1 MATLSDITK
10 RSSHWI
16 TPQIVI
22 FSVFLLSLP
31 LWIGPI
37 GLYQYIGIEIV
48 IWIIFALGFNLLFG
62 YTGLHSFGH
71 GAYLGVG
78 AYAFGL
84 FQHHIGVSLIGG
96 LLAAILAAA
105 LAGAFVASF
114 VSHRRGIYFALMTIA
129 FGQVFWFASI
139 KLHAITGGE
148 DGLLNIPRPD
158 LNLGVASFDLSGNIS
173 LYYLAAV
180 LAIVVTIFTWR
191 AVNSPFGRIL
201 QAIRQNETRAS
212 FIGYEVWWFK
222 WAAFTLSAMFA
233 GLAGGLF
240 AMAQESAYPDVMSL
254 HQSGLIVM
262 MVLVGGGLVN
272 FWGPILGV
280 IVYFIARDVLG
291 SITETW
297 LLWYGLM
304 FVVMVMFK
312 PEGLAGA
319 IADLY
324 RSRTTPMSEPP
335 VPAVGEKTNGVV

>member
-1 MATLSDITK
+1 MATLSDISR
-10 RSSHWI
+10 RSNQWI
-16 TPQIVI
+16 TPQIVV
-22 FSVFLLSLP
+22 FAVFLLSLP
-31 LWIGPI
+31 MWIGPI
-37 GLYQYIGIEIV
+37 GLYQYIGIEIA

-84 FQHHIGVSLIGG
+84 FQHHVGISLIGG
-96 LLAAILAAA
+96 LLAAVFAAA
-105 LAGAFVASF
+105 IAGAFVASF

-129 FGQVFWFASI
+129 FGQVLWFAAI
-139 KLHAITGGE
+139 KLHWITGGE

-158 LNLGVASFDLSGNIS
+158 LNVGVSSFDLNSNAA
-173 LYYLAAV
+173 LYYLIAV
-180 LAIVVTIFTWR
+180 LAISITVFTWR

-201 QAIRQNETRAS
+201 QAIRQNETRAA

-222 WAAFTLSAMFA
+222 WAVFTLSAMFA

-280 IVYFIARDVLG
+280 IVYFVARDMLG

-304 FVVMVMFK
+304 FVALVMFK
-312 PEGLAGA
+312 PEGLAGLLAGLNKRNPA
-319 IADLY
+319 ILKN
-324 RSRTTPMSEPP
+324 R
-335 VPAVGEKTNGVV
+335 PANTVEGNQNGAV

>member
-1 MATLSDITK
+1 MSTLSDITR
-10 RSSHWI
+10 RSSQWI
-16 TPQIVI
+16 TPQIIGFAVI
-22 FSVFLLSLP
+22 MLSLP
-31 LWIGPI
+31 LWIAPI
-37 GLYQYIGIEIV
+37 GLYQYIGIEIG

-84 FQHHIGVSLIGG
+84 FQHNVTESLIGG
-96 LLAAILAAA
+96 LLAAVLVAGI
-105 LAGAFVASF
+105 AGALVASF

-129 FGQVFWFASI
+129 FGQLFWFASI
-139 KLHAITGGE
+139 KLHGITGGE

-158 LNLGVASFDLSGNIS
+158 LNLGLTRVDLGGNTA
-173 LYYLAAV
+173 LYYLVAV
-180 LAIVVTIFTWR
+180 LVIVITVFTWR

-222 WAAFTLSAMFA
+222 WVAFTLSAMFA

-272 FWGPILGV
+272 FWGPVLGV
-280 IVYFIARDVLG
+280 ILYFIARDVLG
-291 SITETW
+291 AITETW

-304 FVVMVMFK
+304 FVIMVMFK

-319 IADLY
+319 LAGLGKNSAVTLKDL
-324 RSRTTPMSEPP
+324 P
-335 VPAVGEKTNGVV
+335 VKTGEESKNGAV

>member
-1 MATLSDITK
+1 MATLSDISR
-10 RSSHWI
+10 RSNQWI
-16 TPQIVI
+16 TPQIVVLAI
-22 FSVFLLSLP
+22 FLLSLP
-31 LWIGPI
+31 MWIGPI
-37 GLYQYIGIEIV
+37 GLYQYIGIEIA

-84 FQHHIGVSLIGG
+84 FQHHIGESLIGG
-96 LLAAILAAA
+96 LLASVFAAA
-105 LAGAFVASF
+105 IAGAFVASF

-129 FGQVFWFASI
+129 FGQVFWFAAI
-139 KLHAITGGE
+139 KLHWITGGE

-158 LNLGVASFDLSGNIS
+158 LNLGVTSFDLSSNAA
-173 LYYLAAV
+173 LYYLIAV
-180 LAIVVTIFTWR
+180 LVIIVTVFTWR

-201 QAIRQNETRAS
+201 QAIRQNETRAA

-222 WAAFTLSAMFA
+222 WAVFTLSAMFA

-304 FVVMVMFK
+304 FVALVMFK
-312 PEGLAGA
+312 PEGLAGVLTSLHKNKA
-319 IADLY
+319 ENLN
-324 RSRTTPMSEPP
+324 SLPVKTTERNSD
-335 VPAVGEKTNGVV
+335 GVV

>member
-1 MATLSDITK
+1 VATLSDISN
-10 RSSHWI
+10 RSSQWI
-16 TPQIVI
+16 TPQIAV
-22 FSVFLLSLP
+22 FAVFLLSLP
-31 LWIGPI
+31 MWIGPI
-37 GLYQYIGIEIV
+37 GLYQYIGIEIA

-62 YTGLHSFGH
+62 YTGQHSFGH

-84 FQHHIGVSLIGG
+84 FQQNIGISLVGG
-96 LLAAILAAA
+96 LLAAIVAAA
-105 LAGAFVASF
+105 IAGAIVACF
-114 VSHRRGIYFALMTIA
+114 VSHRRGLYFALMTIA
-129 FGQVFWFASI
+129 FGQVFWFAAI
-139 KLHAITGGE
+139 KLHGITGGE
-148 DGLLNIPRPD
+148 DGLLNIPRPALDLAVARID
-158 LNLGVASFDLSGNIS
+158 LNENAN
-173 LYYLAAV
+173 LYYLIAILV
-180 LAIVVTIFTWR
+180 IVVTIFTWR

-222 WAAFTLSAMFA
+222 WSAFTLSAMFA

-280 IVYFIARDVLG
+280 ILYFIARDVLG

-304 FVVMVMFK
+304 FVAMVMFK
-312 PEGLAGA
+312 PEGLAGVLTSLGQSKA
-319 IADLY
+319 PALADL
-324 RSRTTPMSEPP
+324 
-335 VPAVGEKTNGVV
+335 PAQTAKESNNGAV